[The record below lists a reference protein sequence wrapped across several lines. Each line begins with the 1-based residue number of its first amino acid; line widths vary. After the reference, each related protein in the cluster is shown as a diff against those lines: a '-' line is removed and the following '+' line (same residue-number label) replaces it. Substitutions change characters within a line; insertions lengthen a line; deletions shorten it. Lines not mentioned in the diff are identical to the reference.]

1 MADLTYLFFPY
12 QSFAFII
19 SKSIICIFKTLHVFC
34 FQVLLRRGSTR
45 EGKFIHTPN
54 GLFDHDLFSLIW
66 GPTVAAL
73 SFIFDKSSD
82 PTIVEKTMNGFR
94 KCAMI
99 AAYYG
104 MSDVFDN
111 LIISLCKF
119 SSLTSCMET
128 PKTLPLSFGS
138 NFKAQLATKAMFR
151 LAHHHGDILREGWKN
166 ILDCVLQL
174 YKASLLPKELVE
186 VSTT

>member
-1 MADLTYLFFPY
+1 MLKLVL
-12 QSFAFII
+12 
-19 SKSIICIFKTLHVFC
+19 FKTRFLLDMKKFKLKSTSM
-34 FQVLLRRGSTR
+34 FQMLLRRGKTK
-45 EGKFIHTPN
+45 EGKFVHTPN

-82 PTIVEKTMNGFR
+82 SVVIDKTIGGYK

-99 AAYYG
+99 AAHYG

-119 SSLTSCMET
+119 S
-128 PKTLPLSFGS
+128 TLMNTTEVRYLNPLG
-138 NFKAQLATKAMFR
+138 
-151 LAHHHGDILREGWKN
+151 
-166 ILDCVLQL
+166 
-174 YKASLLPKELVE
+174 
-186 VSTT
+186 